1 MVHSHKTKKRIEKFI
16 RTGNKDFIY
25 QNDFSKA
32 CFQHDIAYGKSKYLA
47 FNQTKF
53 LRCKVF
59 KIASDPKYDSYQRG
73 LASMVYKFFDKKSAS
88 LNLVE
93 VVLTLSQTIIS
104 RVKFIGR
111 FTENLRDKKFIHHLE
126 TIFGVLI

>member
-73 LASMVYKFFDKKSAS
+73 LASMVYMFFDKKSS
-88 LNLVE
+88 GG
-93 VVLTLSQTIIS
+93 TIKPEPNFQLPNELHKQII
-104 RVKFIGR
+104 RKLKRRKFID
-111 FTENLRDKKFIHHLE
+111 LLE
-126 TIFGVLI
+126 TMFGVLI